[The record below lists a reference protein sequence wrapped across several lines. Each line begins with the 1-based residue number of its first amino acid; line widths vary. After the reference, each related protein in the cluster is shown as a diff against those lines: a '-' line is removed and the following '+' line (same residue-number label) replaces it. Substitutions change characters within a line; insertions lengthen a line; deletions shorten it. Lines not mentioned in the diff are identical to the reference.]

1 LRILVVNPGSTTTRL
16 AVFADGRE
24 VFSAEVEVPEEELSS
39 SARTADQ
46 APARMLAIRKSL
58 EGAPPEGREFDAIA
72 ARGGPLAA
80 VPGGTYRINAAML
93 EDARSPRFVDH
104 ASRLGCILA
113 DELVR
118 ARAGDGSA
126 NIPAFVVDP
135 VSTDEYEPLAR
146 ISGLPELPR
155 KSLTHALSIKASAH
169 RCAEELGRPISEL
182 GLLVAHLGGGISI
195 AALDG
200 GRMVDSV
207 DANGEGPMS
216 PQRSGGLRVDDLV
229 DMCFSGNWTREELKR
244 KLTRGAGLVAHLGT
258 SDAVEVER
266 RATDGDERA
275 GMIYEALGYQVSKHI
290 AALAAVLRG
299 RVDAVVLTGG
309 LARSEM
315 LVESVGARVSFLGN
329 LVVYPGENEMRAL
342 YEGVRRV
349 LCGEEPV
356 RTYPSGEEEG
366 QPE

>member
-1 LRILVVNPGSTTTRL
+1 MKVLVVNPGSTTTKL
-16 AVFADGRE
+16 AVFVDGRE
-24 VFSAEVEVPEEELSS
+24 VFSADVEVPEEQRASS
-39 SARTADQ
+39 ASAVDQFSART
-46 APARMLAIRKSL
+46 LTIRKCL
-58 EGAPPEGREFDAIA
+58 ESAPPEAREFGAIA

-80 VPGGTYRINAAML
+80 IPGGTYRINAAML
-93 EDARSPRFVDH
+93 EDARSTRFVDH
-104 ASRLGCILA
+104 ASRLGCMLA
-113 DELVR
+113 DEL
-118 ARAGDGSA
+118 ARAGDGDA

-135 VSTDEYEPLAR
+135 VSTDEYGPLAR
-146 ISGLPELPR
+146 ISGLPEVPR
-155 KSLTHALSIKASAH
+155 RSLTHALSIRASAH
-169 RCAEELGRPISEL
+169 RYAEELGCPISEL

-229 DMCFSGNWTREELKR
+229 DMCFSGNWKCDELKR
-244 KLTRGAGLVAHLGT
+244 KLTRRGGLVAHLGT

-266 RATDGDERA
+266 LAASGDA
-275 GMIYEALGYQVSKHI
+275 GARLIYEALAYQVSKHI

-315 LVESVGARVSFLGN
+315 LVEFVRARVSFLGK
-329 LVVYPGENEMRAL
+329 LKVYPGENEMRAL

-349 LCGEEPV
+349 LSGEEPA
-356 RTYPSGEEEG
+356 RTYPSGEKEG
-366 QPE
+366 